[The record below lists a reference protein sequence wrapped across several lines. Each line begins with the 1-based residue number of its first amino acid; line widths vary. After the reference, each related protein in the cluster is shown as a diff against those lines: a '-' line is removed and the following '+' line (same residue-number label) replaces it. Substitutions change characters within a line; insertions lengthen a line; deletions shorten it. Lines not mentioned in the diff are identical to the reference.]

1 MSSGTRPLSE
11 VGAWEMNWVLFWSYI
26 KITSLVIGGG
36 YAIIAAAQEEFVR
49 RRGWLTDDD
58 VLEMITV
65 TQTVPGILACNSAI
79 YIGWRLGGYRGALS
93 ALAGSILPSL
103 IIIVCIAAAISSV
116 AGVLK
121 APRTVRYYLR
131 HAPFV
136 LRMAALATL
145 VVALA
150 RPQSA
155 EQNTRTNTDGIDIM
169 LALDVS
175 GSMLA
180 RDFRPDRLEAAKE
193 VAGSFIA
200 DRYGDRIGLVAF
212 AGEAFTQSPLTTD
225 QGTLQTLLSRIR
237 SGLIEDGTAIGNGLA
252 TAINR
257 LRESEAKSKVI
268 ILLTDGVNNRGEIAP
283 QTAAEIAKAQGIRV
297 YTIGVGTEGM
307 APYPAVDIYGTPTG
321 GTVMAKVEID
331 EKTLRSIARMTG
343 GEYFRATDK
352 AKLKAIYD
360 QINQLEKSKVEVT
373 EHVTYHEQY
382 LMWALAGLLLL
393 FAEFLFANLVL
404 KRIP

>member
-1 MSSGTRPLSE
+1 MHFASPYYLWLLTALVPMAGYYVWRTLQG
-11 VGAWEMNWVLFWSYI
+11 GA
-26 KITSLVIGGG
+26 
-36 YAIIAAAQEEFVR
+36 AIQ
-49 RRGWLTDDD
+49 
-58 VLEMITV
+58 
-65 TQTVPGILACNSAI
+65 
-79 YIGWRLGGYRGALS
+79 
-93 ALAGSILPSL
+93 
-103 IIIVCIAAAISSV
+103 ISSV
-116 AGVLK
+116 DGVVR
-121 APRTVRYYLR
+121 APKTIRYYLR
-131 HAPFV
+131 HLPFV
-136 LRMAALATL
+136 LRAAAFALL

-150 RPQSA
+150 RPQDVERLSH
-155 EQNTRTNTDGIDIM
+155 TNTEGIDIM
-169 LALDVS
+169 LAIDVS

-180 RDFRPDRLEAAKE
+180 RDFRPDRITAAKE

-283 QTAAEIAKAQGIRV
+283 LTAA
-297 YTIGVGTEGM
+297 
-307 APYPAVDIYGTPTG
+307 
-321 GTVMAKVEID
+321 VMAKVEID
-331 EKTLRSIARMTG
+331 EKTLRSIAEMTG

-382 LMWALAGLLLL
+382 LLWALAGLLLL